1 MPGIEATGTRVF
13 FPATTNSGQ
22 IKSSAVSTF
31 SRTMRRAHSDL
42 RLRRIRVVRSSDV
55 VCAGASTRCG
65 QAPASI
71 GRPYLMAMVG
81 SPDGAFLL
89 APARPH
95 QRSGSAFHRD
105 LGLQA
110 LLVAEDRGDRQRLA
124 AAAVAQHAVLAGDV
138 ALDREVVPLLGM

>member
-42 RLRRIRVVRSSDV
+42 RLRRMRVVRSRDGALA
-55 VCAGASTRCG
+55 AGASTRRG

-71 GRPYLMAMVG
+71 GRPYLIAIVG
-81 SPDGAFLL
+81 FSGALFVL
-89 APARPH
+89 APARAD
-95 QRSGSAFHRD
+95 QRS
-105 LGLQA
+105 
-110 LLVAEDRGDRQRLA
+110 
-124 AAAVAQHAVLAGDV
+124 
-138 ALDREVVPLLGM
+138 